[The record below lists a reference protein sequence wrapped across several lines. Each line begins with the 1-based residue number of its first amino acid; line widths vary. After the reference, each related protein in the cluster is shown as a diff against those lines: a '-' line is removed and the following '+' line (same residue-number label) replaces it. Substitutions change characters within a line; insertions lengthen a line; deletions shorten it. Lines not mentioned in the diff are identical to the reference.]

1 MSELPK
7 VGAQSCCGAG
17 FVGTAVPFCT
27 AVWAAARQ
35 ASIAGQS
42 AALRVSF
49 HTAAPYVLV
58 ATA

>member
-7 VGAQSCCGAG
+7 VGRHVCCGAG
-17 FVGTAVPFCT
+17 AAGTSVPFSI
-27 AVWAAARQ
+27 ADWAAARQ

-49 HTAAPYVLV
+49 QTAAP
-58 ATA
+58 